1 MINNLQTL
9 YKTDFR
15 HLSETV
21 IRDLEAT
28 EEIQLLRSD
37 IKTQI
42 PGSNWTNIRIEIL
55 QEMQQLLDIELQ
67 PILVESWKTHQD
79 VVREISAQKQS
90 TTDEISILHLPVH
103 EIRSTHSPSL
113 NITIAETVHPM
124 KTFIGVTLI
133 LRDVSLSVQ
142 HGEIKE
148 ILSGMVK
155 GKGFMQYQN
164 ATLIEKEFLDFD
176 ITSKIVRNV
185 AGNMIKDSTAS
196 IPGLPTQSN
205 TESRP
210 PIDPSPKQSTV
221 IPKNQQHT
229 AQEEKASSPPSN
241 MIQFI
246 IGVSIA
252 LLAVYLFWQFK

>member
-9 YKTDFR
+9 YKANFS
-15 HLSETV
+15 HLPETA

-37 IKTQI
+37 IKAQI
-42 PGSNWTNIRIEIL
+42 PGSNWTNIRVEIL
-55 QEMQQLLDIELQ
+55 KEMQLLLDIKLQ
-67 PILVESWKTHQD
+67 PIFIESWQTHQD
-79 VVREISAQKQS
+79 VIREINVQKQS
-90 TTDEISILHLPVH
+90 ATDEISILNLSDH

-124 KTFIGVTLI
+124 RAFIGITLM
-133 LRDVSLSVQ
+133 LRDVSLIVQ
-142 HGEIKE
+142 HGKIKE
-148 ILSGMVK
+148 ILSGTVN

-176 ITSKIVRNV
+176 IAGKI
-185 AGNMIKDSTAS
+185 ADEITKDSS
-196 IPGLPTQSN
+196 VPIPELPTEAN
-205 TESRP
+205 TLSSPSTDQP
-210 PIDPSPKQSTV
+210 PVPQ
-221 IPKNQQHT
+221 KNQPHLDKDSERKKS
-229 AQEEKASSPPSN
+229 ALSSN

-252 LLAVYLFWQFK
+252 LIAVYLFWQLK